1 MCGGDARAEPIVG
14 WGLVHHFHPG
24 HLARVRTEEVSP
36 VGFYEEIAEA
46 LDAEGIESRV
56 NDGTLFVPVSGDLEI
71 QFVDITGGSS
81 IAGANVFLA
90 MADVAEE
97 DEDFEAA
104 LVGVVF
110 SVQDAVST
118 VARHVATDQVVTVVR
133 DLIEGT
139 DPRIADL
146 DFVQDGVDALTV
158 SAEVGADSE
167 IVVTL
172 DAEGDEPTATVRFV
186 TLGDDFEDLMDQAI
200 GEIWDEGDDGDEDDD
215 FPGSEEE
222 RQAAFQGLVHDV
234 ADMTEEVLD
243 LGRFTDFDRLFD
255 VLQVAQEQ
263 AESWEELLV
272 PLDGIWDADED
283 DADDT
288 DTGVNDEDDADED
301 SEA

>member
-1 MCGGDARAEPIVG
+1 M
-14 WGLVHHFHPG
+14 
-24 HLARVRTEEVSP
+24 
-36 VGFYEEIAEA
+36 GFYEEIAEA

-71 QFVDITGGSS
+71 QFVDITGGSG

-272 PLDGIWDADED
+272 PLDGIWDAEED

-288 DTGVNDEDDADED
+288 DTGVTDEDDADED

>member
-1 MCGGDARAEPIVG
+1 
-14 WGLVHHFHPG
+14 
-24 HLARVRTEEVSP
+24 

-71 QFVDITGGSS
+71 QFADITGNSGVV
-81 IAGANVFLA
+81 GANVFLA

-110 SVQDAVST
+110 SVEDAVST
-118 VARHVATDQVVTVVR
+118 VARHVATDQVVGVVR

-158 SAEVGADSE
+158 SSEVGQSSE
-167 IVVTL
+167 LIVTL
-172 DAEGDEPTATVRFV
+172 DAEGEEPTATVRFV

-200 GEIWDEGDDGDEDDD
+200 GEIWDEGDEDDEDDG
-215 FPGSEEE
+215 FPGTEDE
-222 RQAAFQGLVHDV
+222 RQDAFEGLVRNV
-234 ADMTEEVLD
+234 ADMTEEVLE
-243 LGRFTDFDRLFD
+243 LGSFTDFDRLFD
-255 VLQVAQEQ
+255 ILQVAQEQ
-263 AESWEELLV
+263 ATAWEELLV
-272 PLDGIWDADED
+272 PLDDFWDDED
-283 DADDT
+283 DED
-288 DTGVNDEDDADED
+288 DEDDDDEG
-301 SEA
+301 SEAEDD

>member
-1 MCGGDARAEPIVG
+1 M
-14 WGLVHHFHPG
+14 
-24 HLARVRTEEVSP
+24 
-36 VGFYEEIAEA
+36 GFYEEIAEA

-71 QFVDITGGSS
+71 QFVDITGGSGVS
-81 IAGANVFLA
+81 GANVFLA

-110 SVQDAVST
+110 TVADAVST
-118 VARHVATDQVVTVVR
+118 VAKHVATDQVIGVVR
-133 DLIEGT
+133 DLIEGA

-158 SAEVGADSE
+158 SADVGESSE
-167 IVVTL
+167 IIVTL
-172 DAEGDEPTATVRFV
+172 EAEGESPTATVRFV

-200 GEIWDEGDDGDEDDD
+200 GEIWDEGDDGDEDDG
-215 FPGSEEE
+215 FQGSEEE
-222 RQAAFQGLVHDV
+222 RQQAFRGLMRDV

-243 LGRFTDFDRLFD
+243 LGTFTDFDLLLD

-263 AESWEELLV
+263 ATSWEELLV
-272 PLDGIWDADED
+272 PLDEIWDSGDED
-283 DADDT
+283 DPDD
-288 DTGVNDEDDADED
+288 EDED
-301 SEA
+301 SDGDEV